1 MRPEPTTSQRRR
13 RRQASQISNLQAEIH
28 GELFSLERLEE
39 YARELATQHKAIT
52 RRVPARPLLAEAEKS
67 GRKLEEAYT
76 RLAEATGQNAVLMP
90 GDEWLLDNYHIVR
103 DTVDE
108 IEVDLPRRYYLQLP
122 RLGEGVWTGYPR
134 VYSLVRELILHS
146 DGIVDGAN
154 VEAFTRGYQSVLTLD
169 LGELWALP
177 AMIRLALVE
186 NLARLA
192 DLILDARRQLEA
204 ANAWAD
210 RLIAMIEDPS
220 LPSGATIGVPAELRR
235 NIEQITP
242 AFVARLVLRSRE
254 AGPAAAAW
262 LGWLESELSNA
273 GYSPEDAIRI
283 EFSRQAALQASVGN
297 TISSM
302 RRVSATNWDN
312 FVERQ
317 SAVEALLRTD
327 PAGVYA
333 QMDFSTRDR
342 YRHTVERIARRAGKP
357 EVSVAEQALRFAMTA
372 KEENPDDVRRS
383 HVGYYL
389 VARGVHQVRAAVG
402 YKSRLGE
409 TLSRFVRAY
418 PTAVYIGSILGLTLA
433 CLLAL
438 RIFGFGS
445 DLQAYSLWAGI
456 VLLIAILP

>member
-1 MRPEPTTSQRRR
+1 M
-13 RRQASQISNLQAEIH
+13 
-28 GELFSLERLEE
+28 
-39 YARELATQHKAIT
+39 
-52 RRVPARPLLAEAEKS
+52 
-67 GRKLEEAYT
+67 
-76 RLAEATGQNAVLMP
+76 
-90 GDEWLLDNYHIVR
+90 
-103 DTVDE
+103 
-108 IEVDLPRRYYLQLP
+108 
-122 RLGEGVWTGYPR
+122 
-134 VYSLVRELILHS
+134 RELILHS
-146 DGIVDGAN
+146 DGIVDSAN

-210 RLIAMIEDPS
+210 RLMAMIEDPS
-220 LPSGATIGVPAELRR
+220 LPSGATVAVPTELRR

-254 AGPAAAAW
+254 AGPAASAW
-262 LGWLESELSNA
+262 LTWLESELSNA
-273 GYSPEDAIRI
+273 GYSPEDAIRM

-312 FVERQ
+312 FVERH

-333 QMDFSTRDR
+333 QMDFATRDR

-357 EVSVAEQALRFAMTA
+357 EVSVAEQALQLRGGRQRA
-372 KEENPDDVRRS
+372 KPGRRE
-383 HVGYYL
+383 
-389 VARGVHQVRAAVG
+389 ARTRGLLSGGARCAPAA
-402 YKSRLGE
+402 SR
-409 TLSRFVRAY
+409 Y
-418 PTAVYIGSILGLTLA
+418 GL
-433 CLLAL
+433 
-438 RIFGFGS
+438 
-445 DLQAYSLWAGI
+445 
-456 VLLIAILP
+456 